1 MGRLMGDRWADGWE
15 RSGWVDEGIGGWIG
29 GWVGRWDGKWVG
41 G

>member
-1 MGRLMGDRWADGWE
+1 MDGQK
-15 RSGWVDEGIGGWIG
+15 SGWVDEGLGGWIG